1 MPCSY
6 PGLYCARHGEIRV
19 AAFEEEPTRYNES
32 FGGVALSSA
41 FVPHPYEVGRQC
53 ETTTRSV
60 PTGFISARI
69 RRTYMSFDFPF
80 SASDTS
86 TGLSRSRSWLSRF
99 RPGIIQL
106 ACTNLIPLKTPRH
119 CAGARPS

>member
-1 MPCSY
+1 
-6 PGLYCARHGEIRV
+6 
-19 AAFEEEPTRYNES
+19 
-32 FGGVALSSA
+32 
-41 FVPHPYEVGRQC
+41 
-53 ETTTRSV
+53 
-60 PTGFISARI
+60 
-69 RRTYMSFDFPF
+69 MSFDFPF
-80 SASDTS
+80 SASDTP